1 MEQNRI
7 IIGLIIGIILGGSF
21 SYIFIPRQPMQGP
34 PGPIGE
40 TGPPGPQ
47 GDTGPSGPPGPQGEQ
62 GPQGEKGEKG
72 DIGPQGEQGPPGEF
86 GGTQF
91 KISPYLKVYWQQQS
105 SWDGEKGKLSYTW
118 SLNSGP
124 EKLTCYPGEVETYG
138 YLVLMGGV
146 ADPFSVEIQI
156 PDVDEGTYQVIVQN
170 IETGEY
176 DIVSVLVK

>member
-21 SYIFIPRQPMQGP
+21 SYIIIPRQPIQGP

-40 TGPPGPQ
+40 TGPQGPQ
-47 GDTGPSGPPGPQGEQ
+47 GDTGPQGPPGLQGER

-72 DIGPQGEQGPPGEF
+72 DTGPQGEQGPPGEL

-91 KISPYLKVYWQQQS
+91 KISPYLNVYWQQQI
-105 SWDGEKGKLSYTW
+105 SWDGEVGKLSYTW
-118 SLNSGP
+118 GLNSGP
-124 EKLTCYPGEVETYG
+124 ETLTCYPSEVETNG
-138 YLVLMGGV
+138 YVVLMGGV

-156 PDVDEGTYQVIVQN
+156 PDVEEGMYQVIVQN

-176 DIVSVLVK
+176 DIVSVSVK